1 MNIQDFLRN
10 YWPQILILVALIVVI
25 IVFMRR
31 MPKTDE
37 QVMVAEKTVHPKKDV
52 RGAISRF
59 FTKLREWFVLGFERL
74 KKLAHKGK
82 EVVLRKKQKAEASA
96 VSSMFDAPKA
106 PSKPEVAK
114 PATPSV
120 EAPKPEA
127 PKFQVVPKRPL
138 GSRMIPSIGK
148 KAQADKIEKKRKA
161 DELIRRAKQY
171 LNENRNK
178 DAESTFIEAVTLNP
192 RDERIYIELGNM
204 YLKVENYTDAHA
216 SYLEAHK
223 LKNND
228 VDVLSKLG
236 LISYRMKKFD
246 DAVKHYDAATKLQPL
261 EAKHVANLGL
271 ALKASGNAKKAF
283 RAYAKAF
290 EMKNGEVDYA
300 IRACELAL
308 EIQKPKKAEPLL
320 LAAEKLDAKN
330 IKVQELR
337 NKFTQ
342 VKK

>member
-1 MNIQDFLRN
+1 MTLSNFFST
-10 YWPQILILVALIVVI
+10 YWPQLLILVALVVVIVVFI
-25 IVFMRR
+25 RR
-31 MPKTDE
+31 MPKTEE
-37 QVMVAEKTVHPKKDV
+37 QVMVAEKTVHPKRDV
-52 RGAISRF
+52 RGALSGV
-59 FTKLREWFVLGFERL
+59 FTKVKEWFVLGFERL
-74 KKLAHKGK
+74 KKLAHKVK
-82 EVVLRKKQKAEASA
+82 EMVLRKKKKEEVSA
-96 VSSMFDAPKA
+96 VSSMFDEPRNNASHVKASAP
-106 PSKPEVAK
+106 VK
-114 PATPSV
+114 PA
-120 EAPKPEA
+120 APIGST
-127 PKFQVVPKRPL
+127 KFQTVPKRPL
-138 GSRMIPSIGK
+138 GSRIAMPSLGK
-148 KAQADKIEKKRKA
+148 KAQADKIEKKRMA

-246 DAVKHYDAATKLQPL
+246 EAVKHYEAASKLQPL

-271 ALKASGNAKKAF
+271 AFRSGANAKKAF
-283 RAYAKAF
+283 RAYSKAF

-308 EIQKPKKAEPLL
+308 EIGKPKKAEPLL
-320 LAAEKLDAKN
+320 LAAEKLDPKN

-337 NKFTQ
+337 NKFAQ
-342 VKK
+342 LKK